1 MHEEFGDISR
11 NSISFYETNVFTVGE
26 ILEETKGKIII

>member
-11 NSISFYETNVFTVGE
+11 NSFSFYETNLFIVEE
-26 ILEETKGKIII
+26 ILEETKGKIIV